1 MIRERFVY
9 RKLYKREKK
18 NITKLAGKLLR
29 MKKNEDTFQG
39 QSAIHDSWPNE
50 KHFSQKQG
58 TSCDLGSRQ
67 NDVTNLVL
75 TKVAIL
81 C

>member
-50 KHFSQKQG
+50 KHFS
-58 TSCDLGSRQ
+58 
-67 NDVTNLVL
+67 
-75 TKVAIL
+75 
-81 C
+81 